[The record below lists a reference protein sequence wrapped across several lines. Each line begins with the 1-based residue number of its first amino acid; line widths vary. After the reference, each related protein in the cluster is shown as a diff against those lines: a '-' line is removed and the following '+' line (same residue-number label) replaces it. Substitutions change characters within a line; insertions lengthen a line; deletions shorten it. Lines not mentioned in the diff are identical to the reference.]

1 MDLREVL
8 KTDPQRVEATLLLD
22 YQPFIIA
29 DDVQTGAAHGWVYG
43 DDPRTKPQLIFRRSE
58 ETEENWHRITD
69 SNARLR
75 RMYDDFIGAIVDR
88 FPGASY
94 LDLACNN
101 GYFPVRASQAGMRP
115 AVGADGD
122 FSYRE
127 AVRFLNRALGTHA
140 QFKGRFYDSRLR
152 RARWIGRG
160 LGMGRFLGLGRYDV
174 VSLVAILCHLPD
186 PLGFLAYAGSRAK
199 EAIFF
204 MGQVFD
210 SDAMLIGYQQPHRAL
225 GTGERFPFRFNDNT
239 RLSRGLLFHSLEQMG
254 FSRVVELPWRDEWLP
269 PRFRFNLPPE
279 PHEPDARLA
288 YDLKHGSRHIAVLGM
303 RP

>member
-122 FSYRE
+122 FSYRK

-140 QFKGRFYDSRLR
+140 QFKGRFYDFYAS
-152 RARWIGRG
+152 AEHVGSAE
-160 LGMGRFLGLGRYDV
+160 
-174 VSLVAILCHLPD
+174 VSVWGGSLDSAVTMLCHW
-186 PLGFLAYAGSRAK
+186 SRSYV
-199 EAIFF
+199 IC
-204 MGQVFD
+204 
-210 SDAMLIGYQQPHRAL
+210 P
-225 GTGERFPFRFNDNT
+225 T
-239 RLSRGLLFHSLEQMG
+239 RLAFLPMPGAVPRKRS
-254 FSRVVELPWRDEWLP
+254 FSW
-269 PRFRFNLPPE
+269 
-279 PHEPDARLA
+279 ARYSTA
-288 YDLKHGSRHIAVLGM
+288 M
-303 RP
+303 PC